1 MLRLHAVGE
10 NGHKVSQYFKSALP
24 AAIFLDHSFPL
35 DIHSAILRQ
44 TRIVETML
52 VADRDINT
60 EFSGSTMSLCIILNG
75 KLFATN
81 IGNSRCIIGQGKS
94 HGKIRAVQLTQ
105 DHIPENEIE
114 KHRIKSKGGRIFAV
128 NYDDFTCGKSKI
140 WLGHMDVPGLTI
152 SRSLGDTVATTVGVI
167 SLPECSTYNLN
178 LDTKYLVV
186 ATDGIWEMMQ
196 NQEII
201 DVLCST
207 NSVSKALNIIC
218 AESYSRWMD
227 KEQVVDD
234 ITMFVFRF

>member
-1 MLRLHAVGE
+1 MHAVGE

-75 KLFATN
+75 KIFATN

-128 NYDDFTCGKSKI
+128 NYDDFTCGKSRV

-178 LDTKYLVV
+178 LDTKYLDTKMNKLNLWSI
-186 ATDGIWEMMQ
+186 AQ
-196 NQEII
+196 NHII
-201 DVLCST
+201 T
-207 NSVSKALNIIC
+207 KNFG
-218 AESYSRWMD
+218 R
-227 KEQVVDD
+227 KENEDTLLVQ
-234 ITMFVFRF
+234 IGFFTFF

>member
-1 MLRLHAVGE
+1 MNHVHLR
-10 NGHKVSQYFKSALP
+10 
-24 AAIFLDHSFPL
+24 
-35 DIHSAILRQ
+35 
-44 TRIVETML
+44 
-52 VADRDINT
+52 
-60 EFSGSTMSLCIILNG
+60 
-75 KLFATN
+75 
-81 IGNSRCIIGQGKS
+81 
-94 HGKIRAVQLTQ
+94 
-105 DHIPENEIE
+105 
-114 KHRIKSKGGRIFAV
+114 
-128 NYDDFTCGKSKI
+128 
-140 WLGHMDVPGLTI
+140 I